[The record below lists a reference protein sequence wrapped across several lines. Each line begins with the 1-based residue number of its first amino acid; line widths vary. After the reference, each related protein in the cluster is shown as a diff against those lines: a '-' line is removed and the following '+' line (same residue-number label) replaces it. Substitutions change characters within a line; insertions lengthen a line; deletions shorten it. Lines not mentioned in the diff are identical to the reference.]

1 MAGIK
6 PLQWKLLRGIEPLP
20 SDTKSG
26 LSCAAML
33 HLRLYVLRQLAMA
46 AAMTVAG
53 LTLAI
58 WLSQS
63 LRLLDVIVNRG
74 LSVGLALRFL
84 MLLLPGLIALLLP
97 VAAFIAVM
105 FVYHRLN
112 ADSEMVVM
120 RNAGISN
127 MELAYPAMFFGFV
140 MTVLSYGLTLYA
152 IPASMRNY
160 HDIQQEVAGNVAGVL
175 IEAGVFTD
183 LAPGVTFFAHRRDRS
198 GGLSG
203 IIVDDSRDQA
213 RRVIYTAVRGA
224 VLGGAG
230 SPRAVLQ
237 NGTYQETNGKT
248 GEVSV
253 LYFEQTEVGLG
264 GFFGHVSG
272 SRQRMTE
279 ELYLS
284 ELLSGTSQSDPQ
296 GRLRLLAE
304 AHRRLAEPLYAI
316 AMALI
321 AAVSLVTSG
330 LPRQG
335 QNRQMILATSGAS
348 LLLVLSFILRTT
360 TQRFPGLGPVV
371 YAIPSLATMACL
383 WVLIARSAS
392 QPKKLV

>member
-1 MAGIK
+1 M
-6 PLQWKLLRGIEPLP
+6 
-20 SDTKSG
+20 S
-26 LSCAAML
+26 
-33 HLRLYVLRQLAMA
+33 HLRLYVLRQLGVA

-74 LSVGLALRFL
+74 LSVGLALKFL

-97 VAAFIAVM
+97 VAAFISVM

-112 ADSEMVVM
+112 TDSEMVVM

-127 MELAYPAMFFGFV
+127 MQLAHPALIFGCA
-140 MTVLSYGLTLYA
+140 MTAVSYGLTLYA
-152 IPASMRNY
+152 IPASMRDY
-160 HDIQQEVAGNVAGVL
+160 HDIQQEVAGNIAGVL

-203 IIVDDSRDQA
+203 IIVDDSRDQT

-230 SPRAVLQ
+230 GPRAILQ
-237 NGTYQETNGKT
+237 NGTYQETNGRT

-264 GFFGHVSG
+264 GFFGHATG
-272 SRQRMTE
+272 PRQRLTE
-279 ELYLS
+279 ELYLG
-284 ELLSGTSQSDPQ
+284 ELLSGVGQSDSQ
-296 GRLRLLAE
+296 TRLRLSAE
-304 AHRRLAEPLYAI
+304 AHRRLAEPLYTI

-321 AAVSLVTSG
+321 AAVSLVISG

-335 QNRQMILATSGAS
+335 QNKQMIFATCGAS
-348 LLLVLSFILRTT
+348 LLLVLSFVLRTM
-360 TQRFPGLGPVV
+360 TQRLPDLGPVV
-371 YAIPSLATMACL
+371 YAIPTMAIVFCL
-383 WVLIARSAS
+383 SVLVVRSAA
-392 QPKKLV
+392 QPRKAT